1 MRGACKKSK
10 RIVRKACVS
19 GLGSVWPVFKGA
31 TSKIWPEFKASSK
44 NVERSISPE
53 LFCLLSAGS
62 RGASGPIAYRIVSA
76 RTATLD
82 HRGRNRGQR
91 VSAPLGSAA
100 AQWTRPDT
108 TVEPDTASKTGGR
121 PVWQYTIQ
129 KWFSAAPT
137 WSMTC
142 QDAAGRDRREV
153 KWHNSEI
160 ELGISSERQ
169 QRNIF

>member
-1 MRGACKKSK
+1 MRGCMQKEQKHLNVFQP
-10 RIVRKACVS
+10 RIVREACVS

-44 NVERSISPE
+44 NVERSISLE

-108 TVEPDTASKTGGR
+108 TVEPDTASKTGGSQFGNI
-121 PVWQYTIQ
+121 QYRSDFQELRRGLWHVRTRH
-129 KWFSAAPT
+129 AET
-137 WSMTC
+137 GERWSGTT
-142 QDAAGRDRREV
+142 AR
-153 KWHNSEI
+153 
-160 ELGISSERQ
+160 
-169 QRNIF
+169 